1 MSGESRKFLKKS
13 LKSPEVGADARSG
26 LVKEQVVDT
35 NGSNE
40 QNEIGAPS
48 MGTVDIESVA
58 FAKRLA
64 NLMVATRRQRRLSVR
79 AMAKRS
85 GGRFSSTDLK
95 DCEAGVRSL
104 DEPTV
109 LQLTGLYGCDVKAI
123 LPSRLPIVVEL
134 GRISAGGVSAPYEP
148 LSSTSLLEAYLR
160 LVRSLRRQKSAP
172 TVELRR
178 DDIEILAHHLQEA
191 GEVVVE
197 RLGALMGATRSQ
209 RTAMAGLFATGAVVI
224 GLVGTAAAGSNAGPG
239 SGTPTPGTR
248 VPAPASSTTSTLP
261 PLVESQVTPT
271 TAAPVVVAV
280 GDDLPVPVPVP
291 PASAPDE
298 PQASAPADAAVSAAI
313 AIEVLEPPVV
323 LMPDTDPVDAE
334 LVDIDLVDSDLS
346 DTELP
351 VVDSGTPPVPVG

>member
-1 MSGESRKFLKKS
+1 MLSTLRKFLKKN

-40 QNEIGAPS
+40 QNEIGAPA

-85 GGRFSSTDLK
+85 GGRFTSTDLK
-95 DCEAGVRSL
+95 ACEAGVRPL

-224 GLVGTAAAGSNAGPG
+224 GLVGTAAAGGNAGPG

-248 VPAPASSTTSTLP
+248 APSPAASTTSTLP
-261 PLVESQVTPT
+261 PLVESQVTSST
-271 TAAPVVVAV
+271 TAPIVVAV
-280 GDDLPVPVPVP
+280 GDDLPVPAPAP
-291 PASAPDE
+291 PAPDA
-298 PQASAPADAAVSAAI
+298 PQATATADTAVSAAI
-313 AIEVLEPPVV
+313 ADEAVEPPVV
-323 LMPDTDPVDAE
+323 LMPDTDPVDAD
-334 LVDIDLVDSDLS
+334 LVDIDLVDSDLV
-346 DTELP
+346 DAEEP